1 MARIGWEQVPAEIR
15 DAVCAHT
22 GPVITAHTASE
33 GFNSEIAAVLQTAAG
48 PVFVKGRPAGR
59 SAVTQCREAVI
70 NPFVRQVAPR
80 LLWHLDTGNWHVLVF
95 EHVQGHHADY
105 TPGSDHLGLVV
116 DLLRQLA
123 TIDCPDRP
131 EIKRAEQRWT
141 EHLDAPDAAEHF
153 VGDTLLHTDLN
164 PRNVLIHGS
173 TARLIDWAW
182 PTKGAA
188 FIDPA
193 CWIVRLIAAGHTPQS
208 AERWARHCPGYAAAD
223 HAVTLFAL
231 ATHRMWEQIAQH
243 EPVPWKQHMATAA
256 RTWLAYRQQG
266 RSSPSFERAAS

>member
-1 MARIGWEQVPAEIR
+1 MARIGWDQVPAEVR
-15 DAVCAHT
+15 NAVCERT

-33 GFNSEIAAVLQTAAG
+33 GLNSEIAAFLHTAAG

-59 SAVTQCREAVI
+59 AAVTQRREAVI
-70 NPFVRQVAPR
+70 NPYVRRVAPR
-80 LLWHLDTGNWHVLVF
+80 LLWQLDTDGWDVLVF
-95 EHVQGHHADY
+95 EHVEGHHADY

-123 TIDCPDRP
+123 TIGCPDRP

-141 EHLDAPDAAEHF
+141 DYLDAPGAVEQFA
-153 VGDTLLHTDLN
+153 GDTLLHTDFN
-164 PRNVLIHGS
+164 PLNVLIHGT
-173 TARLIDWAW
+173 TAHLIDWAW

-208 AERWARHCPGYAAAD
+208 AERWARQCPGFATATD

-231 ATHRMWEQIAQH
+231 ATYRMWKQIAQH

-256 RTWLAYRQQG
+256 HTWLAYRRQEAHHQ
-266 RSSPSFERAAS
+266 ALKQ